1 MKSKQLLNER
11 IYLLNELSKT
21 IGKRSEDYLH
31 NVWHDSSV
39 KFLSNALRHEID
51 SNVAIAV
58 PLMKDLAEQ
67 HSFVCSKLGVNL
79 ESSLIGVDDLIS
91 ILSFA
96 SKSPFIPIEWVM
108 ESSNIDVLID
118 YAHKYKKQVEQ
129 IVKTSNELK
138 SKFYDISLD
147 YDVAKRKD
155 LLCSLMSQLQAY
167 INGESKNWISQ
178 NVKNVNEEIKL
189 ISNNIDLLFEE
200 AKIISSKLGVFMPN
214 TLEQIILF
222 AKFMQILVD
231 ICDVRPTQTWFNSND
246 LIRIKSN
253 IEIHRSLHDSVLE
266 LKKSILSRFDKE
278 IFEWDFYSVLQ
289 RFRGEYK
296 SFFRAI
302 NGRYRRDI
310 KQLKSFLSKG
320 GELSYNDALE
330 VLNELKCFSDNQNI
344 IVANEKLYT
353 EDYGNYYL
361 GENTQWSLLAND
373 LEKFGNFVCYSHMIN
388 LQLQNLIVHGNL
400 PISDI
405 AQFITHYLASLVST
419 KN

>member
-1 MKSKQLLNER
+1 
-11 IYLLNELSKT
+11 
-21 IGKRSEDYLH
+21 
-31 NVWHDSSV
+31 
-39 KFLSNALRHEID
+39 
-51 SNVAIAV
+51 
-58 PLMKDLAEQ
+58 
-67 HSFVCSKLGVNL
+67 
-79 ESSLIGVDDLIS
+79 
-91 ILSFA
+91 
-96 SKSPFIPIEWVM
+96 
-108 ESSNIDVLID
+108 
-118 YAHKYKKQVEQ
+118 
-129 IVKTSNELK
+129 
-138 SKFYDISLD
+138 
-147 YDVAKRKD
+147 
-155 LLCSLMSQLQAY
+155 
-167 INGESKNWISQ
+167 
-178 NVKNVNEEIKL
+178 
-189 ISNNIDLLFEE
+189 
-200 AKIISSKLGVFMPN
+200 
-214 TLEQIILF
+214 
-222 AKFMQILVD
+222 MQILVD

-278 IFEWDFYSVLQ
+278 IFEWDFYPVLQ

-388 LQLQNLIVHGNL
+388 LQLQI
-400 PISDI
+400 
-405 AQFITHYLASLVST
+405 
-419 KN
+419 

>member
-1 MKSKQLLNER
+1 MRFDCIQLPQSYNQTSKC
-11 IYLLNELSKT
+11 
-21 IGKRSEDYLH
+21 KRCISSNAY
-31 NVWHDSSV
+31 DSSV
-39 KFLSNALRHEID
+39 KFLSNTLRHEID

-200 AKIISSKLGVFMPN
+200 L
-214 TLEQIILF
+214 
-222 AKFMQILVD
+222 
-231 ICDVRPTQTWFNSND
+231 
-246 LIRIKSN
+246 
-253 IEIHRSLHDSVLE
+253 
-266 LKKSILSRFDKE
+266 
-278 IFEWDFYSVLQ
+278 
-289 RFRGEYK
+289 
-296 SFFRAI
+296 
-302 NGRYRRDI
+302 
-310 KQLKSFLSKG
+310 
-320 GELSYNDALE
+320 
-330 VLNELKCFSDNQNI
+330 
-344 IVANEKLYT
+344 KLYLP
-353 EDYGNYYL
+353 NLAYL
-361 GENTQWSLLAND
+361 
-373 LEKFGNFVCYSHMIN
+373 C
-388 LQLQNLIVHGNL
+388 LIHWNR
-400 PISDI
+400 
-405 AQFITHYLASLVST
+405 
-419 KN
+419 